1 MVHNPFHG
9 LMRRGRQPSMQFQQ
23 LNPAY
28 QSDPRRI
35 LGQALMQQGSS
46 FAPVRTPL
54 QGLGRLS
61 SALVGA
67 YLQRQAGDAQ
77 AAREDK
83 ARDALL
89 ASLPANAS
97 PRLRSLVDIAP
108 NALQNAMVTQ
118 AMQPTSALKTQD
130 LPGAPGAVVVGTEQT
145 SPLGGTTFIPSSVYK
160 PPVPKN
166 TRRDMSPAEVA
177 ATGRDPTLGIY
188 QIDANGQIFP
198 PSGAQVTG
206 NISNRY
212 DAMDE
217 VVRLS
222 QIKRRTPTQQAR
234 FNLLTAD
241 LAKPRPITIPD
252 NAGGTTVVMQ
262 PGINV
267 NEILG
272 GTTSSGQPITQGD
285 PTAGITVGTDVA
297 GIPGGTIVGKK
308 PDQLTTQESE
318 FVADA
323 ASASADLNT
332 VIEIMFNGD
341 LTGGDYNQSV
351 AIASGTSVGRAAS
364 GDAQRLFDAL
374 NNLVDLRL
382 RQRTGATANQEEVEN
397 YLNAVLPG
405 LTTRPDTQR
414 ARVERLIT
422 ELNEKIKAF
431 KGGRNIPGLSVI
443 TIPKAAA
450 NDSDEFKF

>member
-1 MVHNPFHG
+1 MAINPRQMLG
-9 LMRRGRQPSMQFQQ
+9 LGGTRPSMQYQQ
-23 LNPAY
+23 LNQTY

-35 LGQALMQQGSS
+35 LGQTLMGQGTST
-46 FAPVRTPL
+46 APVRTPL

-67 YLQRQAGDAQ
+67 YLQRKAGDAQ
-77 AAREDK
+77 VEREGEY
-83 ARDALL
+83 RTQL
-89 ASLPANAS
+89 AS
-97 PRLRSLVDIAP
+97 
-108 NALQNAMVTQ
+108 ALT
-118 AMQPTSALKTQD
+118 
-130 LPGAPGAVVVGTEQT
+130 G
-145 SPLGGTTFIPSSVYK
+145 LGDNVPSSITALGKIPGMEIPAITAAANYQTTVAGRT
-160 PPVPKN
+160 PKN
-166 TRRDMSPAEVA
+166 TRRDMTSAEVA
-177 ATGRDPTLGIY
+177 ATGRDPSLGIY

-222 QIKRRTPTQQAR
+222 QLQERTPTQQTR
-234 FNLLTAD
+234 LNLLTAD
-241 LAKPRPITIPD
+241 MAKPRPITIPD
-252 NAGGTTVVMQ
+252 GAGGTTVVMQ

-267 NEILG
+267 NEILS
-272 GTTSSGQPITQGD
+272 GTISSGQPITQGD
-285 PTAGITVGTDVA
+285 STAGTTGGTDVT
-297 GIPGGTIVGKK
+297 GIPGGTIVAKK

-332 VIEIMFNGD
+332 VIELMFNGD

-351 AIASGTSVGRAAS
+351 AIASGTNVGRAAS

-397 YLNAVLPG
+397 YLSAVLPG

-431 KGGRNIPGLSVI
+431 KGGRNISGLSVI
-443 TIPKAAA
+443 SIPKAAA
-450 NDSDEFKF
+450 NDSDEFEF